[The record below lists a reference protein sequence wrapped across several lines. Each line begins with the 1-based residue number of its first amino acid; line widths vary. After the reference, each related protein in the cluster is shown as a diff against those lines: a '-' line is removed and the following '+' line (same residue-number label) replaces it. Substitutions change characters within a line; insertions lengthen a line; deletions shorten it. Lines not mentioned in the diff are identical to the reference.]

1 MGNNCS
7 KDAVKI
13 REVRSLVVTTSRFQC
28 LPPVPKFPV
37 RIRKSTFWIP
47 EVVEDVLREISSD
60 EAVNHEYIPVPG
72 LPEFTSAATRMV
84 FGDNCSAVRDN
95 KIGCFQSIGET
106 GAVRLGADF
115 LHRQL
120 RMNTVML
127 PRASEGLYHDVFKAA
142 AFSEVLYYNNK
153 SPGENDFFETLK
165 SFPVGSVAVFKADT
179 LSDALI
185 TTGALQKIVDTI
197 QVRKLFPL
205 VLAGGLGLVSG
216 SVERDAGVIRSL
228 AGGGVEMFVA
238 VSLSRQFGLGD
249 DSVGCLFVVT
259 SDKSS
264 WLAVCSHLIY
274 MAVPMWG
281 NPPQHGA
288 LVVERILNDTNK
300 RQRWE
305 KELQD
310 LVQRDESGKRDDTWH
325 SNRPEVA

>member
-13 REVRSLVVTTSRFQC
+13 REVRPLVVTTSRFQC

-95 KIGCFQSIGET
+95 KIGCFQTIGET

-127 PRASEGLYHDVFKAA
+127 PRTS
-142 AFSEVLYYNNK
+142 
-153 SPGENDFFETLK
+153 
-165 SFPVGSVAVFKADT
+165 AVVNADT

-185 TTGALQKIVDTI
+185 TTGALQKLVDTI
-197 QVRKLFPL
+197 EVRKLFPL

-228 AGGGVEMFVA
+228 AAGGVEMFVA
-238 VSLSRQFGLGD
+238 VSLSRQFGLG
-249 DSVGCLFVVT
+249 
-259 SDKSS
+259 
-264 WLAVCSHLIY
+264 
-274 MAVPMWG
+274 
-281 NPPQHGA
+281 
-288 LVVERILNDTNK
+288 
-300 RQRWE
+300 
-305 KELQD
+305 
-310 LVQRDESGKRDDTWH
+310 
-325 SNRPEVA
+325 